1 MKTDG
6 YIFTPE
12 LLQWRYFHRPVV
24 VQVLVHVLLSSAHNE
39 ASAATLS
46 YRDMA
51 LQLHTTV
58 KTIRVAI
65 DVLIAEK
72 IITKCSAPRASTK
85 LYVNSSHPLSHCII
99 PWQRDQGA
107 QATAQYGAQIGAHTR
122 AQISQLQQS
131 ENQGCKVYYQDERG
145 TDWGAVMG
153 IDGAQP
159 RAQQKRGA
167 QQKAQSRAQ
176 ISQLQQSENQGCKV
190 YYQDE
195 RGTDWGAVMGIDGA
209 QPRAQQK
216 RGAQQ
221 KAQSRA
227 QISQSQTSDN
237 QDSYKDLDET
247 KGTDKDKAKGTLARE
262 GKKEKTETKENL
274 SPEPPLK
281 EKKEK
286 KERRQERAHTQT
298 QKKEKEK
305 KVEDSEIKFA
315 EVLRLFNRLFLGT
328 QVKPISKMTPDRKKL
343 VAKFISDYS
352 YEEVETMLRKALNS
366 DLLSGR
372 KDGGC
377 YISFNWLFNPKN
389 YEPLMEGTFDNP
401 TVAASAKKKPQPASS
416 PVASA
421 PPQPQHEETNEEIE
435 ARLRQK
441 EERKKAIER
450 EQTEALRQK
459 YLGWIEASKKNPDGS
474 MAKMVRKAY
483 KDGKLA
489 ELGITWNPSV
499 AEEEQSLADLDD
511 QTQSYLQSLLSD

>member
-24 VQVLVHVLLSSAHNE
+24 VQVLIHVLLSSAHNE

-46 YRDMA
+46 YRDLA

-107 QATAQYGAQIGAHTR
+107 QVTAHFGAQIGAQSR
-122 AQISQLQQS
+122 AQIQS
-131 ENQGCKVYYQDERG
+131 SEVPLNKGDSEDSETSKG
-145 TDWGAVMG
+145 TDKGTDKGTNRAQSRAQTKQ
-153 IDGAQP
+153 GAQP
-159 RAQQKRGA
+159 RAQSGA
-167 QQKAQSRAQ
+167 QSGAQ
-176 ISQLQQSENQGCKV
+176 ISHTETPLNKGDSE
-190 YYQDE
+190 
-195 RGTDWGAVMGIDGA
+195 
-209 QPRAQQK
+209 
-216 RGAQQ
+216 
-221 KAQSRA
+221 
-227 QISQSQTSDN
+227 
-237 QDSYKDLDET
+237 DLEIV
-247 KGTDKDKAKGTLARE
+247 KGTDKDIAKGTEVRE
-262 GKKEKTETKENL
+262 KKQIKENL
-274 SPEPPLK
+274 SPETPIKENKQRK
-281 EKKEK
+281 EK
-286 KERRQERAHTQT
+286 AHPQT

-305 KVEDSEIKFA
+305 KSGDAETQFS

-352 YEEVETMLRKALNS
+352 FEDIEPMLRKALDS

-401 TVAASAKKKPQPASS
+401 TIAASAEKKSSKPQQKKTPSPPSS
-416 PVASA
+416 DGSLSIGERWKLAQQSQQSA
-421 PPQPQHEETNEEIE
+421 EAYRDKVNRSIILGHIDNLKKHPQDKQALQSLERFYRDGTIQRLGIDWTPPMEEET
-435 ARLRQK
+435 
-441 EERKKAIER
+441 
-450 EQTEALRQK
+450 
-459 YLGWIEASKKNPDGS
+459 KN
-474 MAKMVRKAY
+474 
-483 KDGKLA
+483 L
-489 ELGITWNPSV
+489 L
-499 AEEEQSLADLDD
+499 DLDD
-511 QTQSYLQSLLSD
+511 KTQNYLQSILSD

>member
-24 VQVLVHVLLSSAHNE
+24 VQVLIHVLLSSAHNE

-46 YRDMA
+46 YRDLA

-107 QATAQYGAQIGAHTR
+107 QVTAHFGAQIGAQSR
-122 AQISQLQQS
+122 AQIQS
-131 ENQGCKVYYQDERG
+131 SEVPLNKGDSEDSETSKG
-145 TDWGAVMG
+145 TDKGTIKGTNRAQSRAQPKQ
-153 IDGAQP
+153 GAQP
-159 RAQQKRGA
+159 
-167 QQKAQSRAQ
+167 KAQSRAQ
-176 ISQLQQSENQGCKV
+176 ISHSETPLNKG
-190 YYQDE
+190 
-195 RGTDWGAVMGIDGA
+195 
-209 QPRAQQK
+209 
-216 RGAQQ
+216 
-221 KAQSRA
+221 
-227 QISQSQTSDN
+227 
-237 QDSYKDLDET
+237 DSEDLEIV
-247 KGTDKDKAKGTLARE
+247 KGTDKGIAKGTEVRE
-262 GKKEKTETKENL
+262 KKQIKENL
-274 SPEPPLK
+274 SPETPIKENKQRK
-281 EKKEK
+281 EK
-286 KERRQERAHTQT
+286 AHPQT

-305 KVEDSEIKFA
+305 KLGDAETQFS

-352 YEEVETMLRKALNS
+352 FEDIEPMLRKALDS

-401 TVAASAKKKPQPASS
+401 TIQASATEKKPSKPQQKKAPSPPSS
-416 PVASA
+416 DGSLSIGERWKLAQQSKQSAEAYRDKVNRSIILGHIDNLKKHPQDKQALQSLERFYRDGTIQRLGIDWTPPVE
-421 PPQPQHEETNEEIE
+421 EET
-435 ARLRQK
+435 
-441 EERKKAIER
+441 
-450 EQTEALRQK
+450 
-459 YLGWIEASKKNPDGS
+459 KN
-474 MAKMVRKAY
+474 
-483 KDGKLA
+483 L
-489 ELGITWNPSV
+489 L
-499 AEEEQSLADLDD
+499 DLDD
-511 QTQSYLQSLLSD
+511 KTQNYLQSLLSD

>member
-24 VQVLVHVLLSSAHNE
+24 VQVLIHVLLSSAHNE

-46 YRDMA
+46 YRDLA

-107 QATAQYGAQIGAHTR
+107 QVTAHFGAQIGAQSR
-122 AQISQLQQS
+122 AQIQS
-131 ENQGCKVYYQDERG
+131 SEVPLNKGDSEDSETSKG
-145 TDWGAVMG
+145 TDKGTVKGTNRTQSRAQTKQ
-153 IDGAQP
+153 GAQP
-159 RAQQKRGA
+159 RAQSG
-167 QQKAQSRAQ
+167 AQ
-176 ISQLQQSENQGCKV
+176 ISHSETPLNKG
-190 YYQDE
+190 DFE
-195 RGTDWGAVMGIDGA
+195 
-209 QPRAQQK
+209 
-216 RGAQQ
+216 
-221 KAQSRA
+221 
-227 QISQSQTSDN
+227 
-237 QDSYKDLDET
+237 DLEIV
-247 KGTDKDKAKGTLARE
+247 KGTDKGIAKGTEVR
-262 GKKEKTETKENL
+262 GKKQIKENI
-274 SPEPPLK
+274 SPEPPIKENKQRK
-281 EKKEK
+281 EK
-286 KERRQERAHTQT
+286 AHTHT

-305 KVEDSEIKFA
+305 KSLDPEVQFS

-328 QVKPISKMTPDRKKL
+328 QVKPISKMTPDRKKM

-352 YEEVETMLRKALNS
+352 FEDIEPMLRKALNS

-389 YEPLMEGTFDNP
+389 YEALMEGTFDNP
-401 TVAASAKKKPQPASS
+401 TVVASAGKKPQHSSS
-416 PVASA
+416 PPPS
-421 PPQPQHEETNEEIE
+421 PPQPQREETNEEIE
-435 ARLRQK
+435 ARLRMK
-441 EERKKAIER
+441 EERKKAEEK

-459 YLGWIEASKKNPDGS
+459 YLGWIEASKKNPNGS
-474 MAKMVRKAY
+474 MAQMVKDAY
-483 KDGKLA
+483 KNGTLA
-489 ELGITWNPSV
+489 KLGIVWNPSV

-511 QTQSYLQSLLSD
+511 QTQNYLQSLLSD

>member
-24 VQVLVHVLLSSAHNE
+24 VQVLIHVLLSSAHNE

-46 YRDMA
+46 YRDLA

-99 PWQRDQGA
+99 PLQRDQGA
-107 QATAQYGAQIGAHTR
+107 QVTAHFGAQIGAQSR
-122 AQISQLQQS
+122 AQIQS
-131 ENQGCKVYYQDERG
+131 SEVPLNKGDSEDSETSKG
-145 TDWGAVMG
+145 TDKGTIKGTKRAQSRAQPKQ
-153 IDGAQP
+153 GAQP
-159 RAQQKRGA
+159 RAQSG
-167 QQKAQSRAQ
+167 AQ
-176 ISQLQQSENQGCKV
+176 ISHSETPLNKG
-190 YYQDE
+190 DSE
-195 RGTDWGAVMGIDGA
+195 DLS
-209 QPRAQQK
+209 
-216 RGAQQ
+216 
-221 KAQSRA
+221 KA
-227 QISQSQTSDN
+227 
-237 QDSYKDLDET
+237 
-247 KGTDKDKAKGTLARE
+247 KGTDEDIAKGTLARK
-262 GKKEKTETKENL
+262 GKKETKETKESL
-274 SPEPPLK
+274 SPEPPI
-281 EKKEK
+281 KEK
-286 KERRQERAHTQT
+286 KERKERRQKRAPTQT

-305 KVEDSEIKFA
+305 KSGDAETQFS

-352 YEEVETMLRKALNS
+352 FEDIEPMLRKALDS

-401 TVAASAKKKPQPASS
+401 SVEASAGKKPQPSS
-416 PVASA
+416 STPSS

-435 ARLRQK
+435 ARLKRK
-441 EERKKAIER
+441 EERKKELEK
-450 EQTEALRQK
+450 EQAEALRQK
-459 YLGWIEASKKNPDGS
+459 YLGWIEAAKKNPDGS
-474 MAKMVRKAY
+474 MAQMVKDAY
-483 KDGKLA
+483 KNGTLA
-489 ELGITWNPSV
+489 KLGIDWTPPV
-499 AEEEQSLADLDD
+499 EEETKNLLDLDD
-511 QTQSYLQSLLSD
+511 KTQNYLQSILSD

>member
-24 VQVLVHVLLSSAHNE
+24 VQVLIHVLLSSAHNE

-46 YRDMA
+46 YRDLA

-107 QATAQYGAQIGAHTR
+107 QVTAHFGAQIGAQSR
-122 AQISQLQQS
+122 AQIQS
-131 ENQGCKVYYQDERG
+131 SEVPLNKGDSEDSETSKG
-145 TDWGAVMG
+145 TDKGTDKGTKRAQSRAQPKQ
-153 IDGAQP
+153 GAQP
-159 RAQQKRGA
+159 
-167 QQKAQSRAQ
+167 KAQSRAQ
-176 ISQLQQSENQGCKV
+176 ISHAETPLNKGDSE
-190 YYQDE
+190 
-195 RGTDWGAVMGIDGA
+195 
-209 QPRAQQK
+209 
-216 RGAQQ
+216 
-221 KAQSRA
+221 
-227 QISQSQTSDN
+227 
-237 QDSYKDLDET
+237 DLEIV
-247 KGTDKDKAKGTLARE
+247 KGTDKGIAKGTEVRE
-262 GKKEKTETKENL
+262 KKQIKENL
-274 SPEPPLK
+274 SPETPIKENKQRK
-281 EKKEK
+281 EK
-286 KERRQERAHTQT
+286 AHPQT

-305 KVEDSEIKFA
+305 KLGDAETQFS

-352 YEEVETMLRKALNS
+352 FEDIEPMLRKALDS

-401 TVAASAKKKPQPASS
+401 TIQASATEKKPSKPQQKKAPSPPSS
-416 PVASA
+416 DGSLSIGERWKLAQQSKQSAEAYRDKVNRSIILGHIDNLKKHPQDKQALQSLERFYRDGTIQRLGIDWTPPVE
-421 PPQPQHEETNEEIE
+421 EET
-435 ARLRQK
+435 
-441 EERKKAIER
+441 
-450 EQTEALRQK
+450 
-459 YLGWIEASKKNPDGS
+459 KN
-474 MAKMVRKAY
+474 
-483 KDGKLA
+483 L
-489 ELGITWNPSV
+489 L
-499 AEEEQSLADLDD
+499 DLDD
-511 QTQSYLQSLLSD
+511 KTQNYLQSILSD

>member
-12 LLQWRYFHRPVV
+12 LLQWRFFHRPVV
-24 VQVLVHVLLSSAHNE
+24 VQVLIHVLLSSAHNE

-46 YRDMA
+46 YRDLA

-107 QATAQYGAQIGAHTR
+107 QVTAHFGAQIGAQSR
-122 AQISQLQQS
+122 AQVKSS
-131 ENQGCKVYYQDERG
+131 EVPLNKGDSEDSETSKG
-145 TDWGAVMG
+145 TDKGTDKGTKRAQSRAQPKQ
-153 IDGAQP
+153 GAQP
-159 RAQQKRGA
+159 R
-167 QQKAQSRAQ
+167 AQSRAQ
-176 ISQLQQSENQGCKV
+176 ISHSETPLNKG
-190 YYQDE
+190 
-195 RGTDWGAVMGIDGA
+195 
-209 QPRAQQK
+209 
-216 RGAQQ
+216 
-221 KAQSRA
+221 
-227 QISQSQTSDN
+227 
-237 QDSYKDLDET
+237 DSEDLEIV
-247 KGTDKDKAKGTLARE
+247 KGTDKDTAKGTEVRE
-262 GKKEKTETKENL
+262 KKQIKENL
-274 SPEPPLK
+274 SPETPIKENKQRK
-281 EKKEK
+281 EK
-286 KERRQERAHTQT
+286 AHPQT

-305 KVEDSEIKFA
+305 KSGDAETQFS

-352 YEEVETMLRKALNS
+352 FEDIEPMLRKALDS

-401 TVAASAKKKPQPASS
+401 SVEASAGKKSIPKPAGSPKPQ
-416 PVASA
+416 
-421 PPQPQHEETNEEIE
+421 QEETNEEIE
-435 ARLRQK
+435 ARLKQK
-441 EERKKAIER
+441 EEAQKAKEKA
-450 EQTEALRQK
+450 ETDALRQK
-459 YLGWIEASKKNPDGS
+459 YQEWIEGAAKNPNGS
-474 MAKMVRKAY
+474 MAKMVRRAY
-483 KDGKLA
+483 DNGTLA
-489 ELGITWNPSV
+489 RLGIVWNPSV

-511 QTQSYLQSLLSD
+511 QTQSYLQSLLRN

>member
-24 VQVLVHVLLSSAHNE
+24 VQVLIHVLLSSAHNE

-46 YRDMA
+46 YRDLA

-107 QATAQYGAQIGAHTR
+107 QVTAHFGAQIGAQSR
-122 AQISQLQQS
+122 AQIQS
-131 ENQGCKVYYQDERG
+131 SEVPLNKGDSEDSETSKG
-145 TDWGAVMG
+145 TDKGTDKGTNRAQSRAQPKQ
-153 IDGAQP
+153 GAQP
-159 RAQQKRGA
+159 RAQSG
-167 QQKAQSRAQ
+167 AQ
-176 ISQLQQSENQGCKV
+176 ISHSETPLNKG
-190 YYQDE
+190 
-195 RGTDWGAVMGIDGA
+195 
-209 QPRAQQK
+209 
-216 RGAQQ
+216 
-221 KAQSRA
+221 
-227 QISQSQTSDN
+227 
-237 QDSYKDLDET
+237 DSEDLEIV
-247 KGTDKDKAKGTLARE
+247 KGTDKDIAKGTEVRE
-262 GKKEKTETKENL
+262 KKKKENL
-274 SPEPPLK
+274 SPETPIKENKQRK
-281 EKKEK
+281 EK
-286 KERRQERAHTQT
+286 AHPQT

-305 KVEDSEIKFA
+305 KSGDAETQFS

-352 YEEVETMLRKALNS
+352 FEDIEPMLRKALDS

-401 TVAASAKKKPQPASS
+401 TIAASAEKKPSKPQQKKTPSPPSS
-416 PVASA
+416 DGSLSIGERWKLAQQSQQSA
-421 PPQPQHEETNEEIE
+421 EAYRDKVYRSIILGHIDNLKKHPQDKQALQSLERFYRDGTIQRLGIDWTPPMEEET
-435 ARLRQK
+435 
-441 EERKKAIER
+441 
-450 EQTEALRQK
+450 
-459 YLGWIEASKKNPDGS
+459 KN
-474 MAKMVRKAY
+474 
-483 KDGKLA
+483 L
-489 ELGITWNPSV
+489 LN
-499 AEEEQSLADLDD
+499 LDD
-511 QTQSYLQSLLSD
+511 KTQNYLQSILSD

>member
-24 VQVLVHVLLSSAHNE
+24 VQVLIHVLLSSAHNE

-46 YRDMA
+46 YRDLA

-107 QATAQYGAQIGAHTR
+107 QVTAHFGAQIGAQSR
-122 AQISQLQQS
+122 AQIQS
-131 ENQGCKVYYQDERG
+131 SEVPLNKGDSEDSETSKG
-145 TDWGAVMG
+145 TDKGTNRAQSRAQSRAQTKQ
-153 IDGAQP
+153 GAQP
-159 RAQQKRGA
+159 RAQSG
-167 QQKAQSRAQ
+167 AQ
-176 ISQLQQSENQGCKV
+176 ISHTETPLNKGDSE
-190 YYQDE
+190 
-195 RGTDWGAVMGIDGA
+195 
-209 QPRAQQK
+209 
-216 RGAQQ
+216 
-221 KAQSRA
+221 
-227 QISQSQTSDN
+227 
-237 QDSYKDLDET
+237 DLEIV
-247 KGTDKDKAKGTLARE
+247 KGTDKDIAKGTEVRE
-262 GKKEKTETKENL
+262 KKQIKENL
-274 SPEPPLK
+274 SPETPIKENKQRK
-281 EKKEK
+281 EK
-286 KERRQERAHTQT
+286 AHPQT

-305 KVEDSEIKFA
+305 KSGDAETQFS

-352 YEEVETMLRKALNS
+352 FEDIETMLRKALDS

-401 TVAASAKKKPQPASS
+401 TIAASAEKKPSKPQQKKTPSPPSS
-416 PVASA
+416 DGSLSIGERWKLAQQSQQSAEAYRDKVNRSIILGHIDNLKKHPQDKQALQSLERFYREGTIQRLGIEWTPPVE
-421 PPQPQHEETNEEIE
+421 EET
-435 ARLRQK
+435 
-441 EERKKAIER
+441 
-450 EQTEALRQK
+450 
-459 YLGWIEASKKNPDGS
+459 KN
-474 MAKMVRKAY
+474 
-483 KDGKLA
+483 L
-489 ELGITWNPSV
+489 L
-499 AEEEQSLADLDD
+499 DLDD
-511 QTQSYLQSLLSD
+511 KTQNYLKSILSD

>member
-24 VQVLVHVLLSSAHNE
+24 VQVLIHVLLSSAHNE

-46 YRDMA
+46 YRDLA

-107 QATAQYGAQIGAHTR
+107 QVTAHFGAQIGAQSR
-122 AQISQLQQS
+122 AQVQS
-131 ENQGCKVYYQDERG
+131 PEPPLNKGDSEDSETNKG
-145 TDWGAVMG
+145 TDKGTIKGTNRAQSRAQPKQ
-153 IDGAQP
+153 GAQP
-159 RAQQKRGA
+159 R
-167 QQKAQSRAQ
+167 AQSRAQ
-176 ISQLQQSENQGCKV
+176 ISHAEPPLNKGDSE
-190 YYQDE
+190 
-195 RGTDWGAVMGIDGA
+195 
-209 QPRAQQK
+209 
-216 RGAQQ
+216 
-221 KAQSRA
+221 
-227 QISQSQTSDN
+227 
-237 QDSYKDLDET
+237 DLEIV
-247 KGTDKDKAKGTLARE
+247 KGTDKGIAKGTEVRE
-262 GKKEKTETKENL
+262 KKEIKENL
-274 SPEPPLK
+274 SPETPIKENKQRK
-281 EKKEK
+281 EK
-286 KERRQERAHTQT
+286 AHPQT

-305 KVEDSEIKFA
+305 KSGDAETQFS

-352 YEEVETMLRKALNS
+352 FEDIEPMLRKALDS

-401 TVAASAKKKPQPASS
+401 SVEASAGKKPQPSS
-416 PVASA
+416 STPSS

-435 ARLRQK
+435 ARLKRK
-441 EERKKAIER
+441 EERKKELEK
-450 EQTEALRQK
+450 EQAEALRQK
-459 YLGWIEASKKNPDGS
+459 YLGWIEAAKKNPDGS
-474 MAKMVRKAY
+474 MAQMVKDAY
-483 KDGKLA
+483 KNGTLA
-489 ELGITWNPSV
+489 KLGIEWTPPV
-499 AEEEQSLADLDD
+499 EEETKNLLDLDD
-511 QTQSYLQSLLSD
+511 KTQNYLQSILSD

>member
-24 VQVLVHVLLSSAHNE
+24 VQVLIHVLLSSAHNE

-46 YRDMA
+46 YRDLA

-107 QATAQYGAQIGAHTR
+107 QVTAHFGAQIGAQSR
-122 AQISQLQQS
+122 AQIQS
-131 ENQGCKVYYQDERG
+131 SEVPLNKGDSEDSETSKG
-145 TDWGAVMG
+145 TDKGTIKGTKRAQSRAQPKQ
-153 IDGAQP
+153 GAQP
-159 RAQQKRGA
+159 R
-167 QQKAQSRAQ
+167 AQSRAQ
-176 ISQLQQSENQGCKV
+176 ISHSETPLNKG
-190 YYQDE
+190 
-195 RGTDWGAVMGIDGA
+195 
-209 QPRAQQK
+209 
-216 RGAQQ
+216 
-221 KAQSRA
+221 
-227 QISQSQTSDN
+227 
-237 QDSYKDLDET
+237 DSEDLEIV
-247 KGTDKDKAKGTLARE
+247 KGTDKDIAKGTEVRE
-262 GKKEKTETKENL
+262 KKQIKENL
-274 SPEPPLK
+274 SPETPIKENKQRK
-281 EKKEK
+281 EK
-286 KERRQERAHTQT
+286 AHPQT

-305 KVEDSEIKFA
+305 KSGDAETQFS

-352 YEEVETMLRKALNS
+352 FEDIEPMLRKALDS

-401 TVAASAKKKPQPASS
+401 TIAASAGKRTALKPPNCLPADS
-416 PVASA
+416 PK
-421 PPQPQHEETNEEIE
+421 PQHEETNEEIE
-435 ARLRQK
+435 TRLKQK
-441 EERKKAIER
+441 EEAQRAKDKAE
-450 EQTEALRQK
+450 TEALRQK
-459 YLGWIEASKKNPDGS
+459 YLEWIESAAKNPNGS
-474 MAKMVRKAY
+474 MAKMVRQAY
-483 KDGKLA
+483 DNGTLA
-489 ELGITWNPSV
+489 KLGIVWNPSV

-511 QTQSYLQSLLSD
+511 QTQSYLQSLLND

>member
-24 VQVLVHVLLSSAHNE
+24 VQVLIHVLLSSAHNE

-46 YRDMA
+46 YRDLA

-107 QATAQYGAQIGAHTR
+107 QVTAHFGAQIGAQSR
-122 AQISQLQQS
+122 AQIQS
-131 ENQGCKVYYQDERG
+131 SEVPLNKGDSEDSETSKG
-145 TDWGAVMG
+145 TVKGTVKGTNRAQSRAQTKQ
-153 IDGAQP
+153 GAQP
-159 RAQQKRGA
+159 RAQSGA
-167 QQKAQSRAQ
+167 QSGAQ
-176 ISQLQQSENQGCKV
+176 ISHSETPLNKG
-190 YYQDE
+190 
-195 RGTDWGAVMGIDGA
+195 
-209 QPRAQQK
+209 
-216 RGAQQ
+216 
-221 KAQSRA
+221 
-227 QISQSQTSDN
+227 
-237 QDSYKDLDET
+237 DSEDLEIV
-247 KGTDKDKAKGTLARE
+247 KGTDKGIAKGTEVR
-262 GKKEKTETKENL
+262 GKKQIKENI
-274 SPEPPLK
+274 SPEPPIKENKQRK
-281 EKKEK
+281 EK
-286 KERRQERAHTQT
+286 AHTHT

-305 KVEDSEIKFA
+305 KSLDPEVQFS

-328 QVKPISKMTPDRKKL
+328 QVKPISKMTPDRKKM

-352 YEEVETMLRKALNS
+352 FEDIEPMLRKALNS
-366 DLLSGR
+366 DFLSGR

-389 YEPLMEGTFDNP
+389 YEALMEGTFDNP
-401 TVAASAKKKPQPASS
+401 TVVASAGKKPQHSSS
-416 PVASA
+416 PPPS
-421 PPQPQHEETNEEIE
+421 PPQPQREETNEEIE
-435 ARLRQK
+435 ARLRMK
-441 EERKKAIER
+441 EERKKAEEK

-459 YLGWIEASKKNPDGS
+459 YLGWIEAAKKNPNGS
-474 MAKMVRKAY
+474 MAKMVKDAY
-483 KDGKLA
+483 KNGTLA
-489 ELGITWNPSV
+489 KLGIVWNPSV

-511 QTQSYLQSLLSD
+511 QTQNYLQSLLSD

>member
-24 VQVLVHVLLSSAHNE
+24 VQVLIHVLLSSAHNE

-46 YRDMA
+46 YRDLA

-85 LYVNSSHPLSHCII
+85 LYVNSYHPLSHCII

-107 QATAQYGAQIGAHTR
+107 QVTAHFGAQIGAQSR
-122 AQISQLQQS
+122 AQIQS
-131 ENQGCKVYYQDERG
+131 SEVPLNKGDSEDSETSKG
-145 TDWGAVMG
+145 TDKGTIKGTNRAQSRAQTKQ
-153 IDGAQP
+153 GAQP
-159 RAQQKRGA
+159 RAQSG
-167 QQKAQSRAQ
+167 AQ
-176 ISQLQQSENQGCKV
+176 ISHSETPLNKG
-190 YYQDE
+190 
-195 RGTDWGAVMGIDGA
+195 
-209 QPRAQQK
+209 
-216 RGAQQ
+216 
-221 KAQSRA
+221 
-227 QISQSQTSDN
+227 
-237 QDSYKDLDET
+237 DSEDLEIV
-247 KGTDKDKAKGTLARE
+247 KGTDKDIAKGTEVRE
-262 GKKEKTETKENL
+262 KKQIKENL
-274 SPEPPLK
+274 SPETPIKENKQRK
-281 EKKEK
+281 EK
-286 KERRQERAHTQT
+286 AHPQT

-305 KVEDSEIKFA
+305 KSGDAETQFS

-352 YEEVETMLRKALNS
+352 FEDIEPMLRKALDS

-401 TVAASAKKKPQPASS
+401 TIAASAEKKPSKPQQKKTPSPPSS
-416 PVASA
+416 DGSLSIGERWKLAQQSQQSVEAYRNKVNRSIILGHIDNLKKHPQDKQALQSLERFYRDGTIQRLGIEWTPPVE
-421 PPQPQHEETNEEIE
+421 EET
-435 ARLRQK
+435 
-441 EERKKAIER
+441 
-450 EQTEALRQK
+450 
-459 YLGWIEASKKNPDGS
+459 KN
-474 MAKMVRKAY
+474 
-483 KDGKLA
+483 L
-489 ELGITWNPSV
+489 L
-499 AEEEQSLADLDD
+499 DLDD
-511 QTQSYLQSLLSD
+511 KTQNYLQSLLSD

>member
-24 VQVLVHVLLSSAHNE
+24 VQVLIHVLLSSAHNE

-46 YRDMA
+46 YRDLA
-51 LQLHTTV
+51 LQLHITV

-107 QATAQYGAQIGAHTR
+107 QVTAHFGAQIGAQSR
-122 AQISQLQQS
+122 AQIQS
-131 ENQGCKVYYQDERG
+131 SEVPLNKGDSEDSETSKG
-145 TDWGAVMG
+145 TDKGTDKGTNRAQSRAQTKQ
-153 IDGAQP
+153 GAQP
-159 RAQQKRGA
+159 RAQSG
-167 QQKAQSRAQ
+167 AQ
-176 ISQLQQSENQGCKV
+176 ISHTETPLNKGDSE
-190 YYQDE
+190 
-195 RGTDWGAVMGIDGA
+195 
-209 QPRAQQK
+209 
-216 RGAQQ
+216 
-221 KAQSRA
+221 
-227 QISQSQTSDN
+227 
-237 QDSYKDLDET
+237 DLEIV
-247 KGTDKDKAKGTLARE
+247 KGTDKDIAKGTEVRE
-262 GKKEKTETKENL
+262 KKQIKENL
-274 SPEPPLK
+274 SPETPIKENKQRK
-281 EKKEK
+281 EK
-286 KERRQERAHTQT
+286 AHPQT

-305 KVEDSEIKFA
+305 KSGDAETQFS

-352 YEEVETMLRKALNS
+352 FEDIEPMLRKALDS

-401 TVAASAKKKPQPASS
+401 TIAASAEKKPSKPQQKKTPSPPSS
-416 PVASA
+416 DGSLSIGERWKLAQQSQQSAEAYRDKVNRSIILGHIDNLKKHPQDKQALQSLERFYRDGTIQRLGIEWTPPVE
-421 PPQPQHEETNEEIE
+421 EET
-435 ARLRQK
+435 
-441 EERKKAIER
+441 
-450 EQTEALRQK
+450 
-459 YLGWIEASKKNPDGS
+459 KN
-474 MAKMVRKAY
+474 
-483 KDGKLA
+483 L
-489 ELGITWNPSV
+489 L
-499 AEEEQSLADLDD
+499 DLDD
-511 QTQSYLQSLLSD
+511 KTQNYLQSLLSD

>member
-24 VQVLVHVLLSSAHNE
+24 VQVLIHVLLSSAHNE

-46 YRDMA
+46 YRDLA

-107 QATAQYGAQIGAHTR
+107 QVTAHLGAQIG
-122 AQISQLQQS
+122 
-131 ENQGCKVYYQDERG
+131 
-145 TDWGAVMG
+145 
-153 IDGAQP
+153 
-159 RAQQKRGA
+159 
-167 QQKAQSRAQ
+167 AQSRAQ
-176 ISQLQQSENQGCKV
+176 IQSSEVPLNKGDSEDLETSK
-190 YYQDE
+190 
-195 RGTDWGAVMGIDGA
+195 GTDKGTIKGTN
-209 QPRAQQK
+209 R
-216 RGAQQ
+216 
-221 KAQSRA
+221 AQSRA
-227 QISQSQTSDN
+227 QTKQGAQPMAQSGAQISHTETPLN
-237 QDSYKDLDET
+237 KGDSEDLEIV
-247 KGTDKDKAKGTLARE
+247 KGTDKDIAKGTEVRE
-262 GKKEKTETKENL
+262 KKQIKENL
-274 SPEPPLK
+274 SPETPIKENKQRK
-281 EKKEK
+281 EK
-286 KERRQERAHTQT
+286 AHPQT

-305 KVEDSEIKFA
+305 KSGDAETQFS

-352 YEEVETMLRKALNS
+352 FEDIEPMLRKALDS

-401 TVAASAKKKPQPASS
+401 TIQASATEKKPSKPQQKKTPSPPSS
-416 PVASA
+416 DDSLSIGERWELAQQSQQSAEAYRDKVNRSIILGHIDNLKKHPQDKQALQSLERFYRDGTIQRLGIDWTPPVE
-421 PPQPQHEETNEEIE
+421 EET
-435 ARLRQK
+435 
-441 EERKKAIER
+441 
-450 EQTEALRQK
+450 
-459 YLGWIEASKKNPDGS
+459 KN
-474 MAKMVRKAY
+474 
-483 KDGKLA
+483 L
-489 ELGITWNPSV
+489 L
-499 AEEEQSLADLDD
+499 DLDD
-511 QTQSYLQSLLSD
+511 KTQNYLQSLLSD

>member
-24 VQVLVHVLLSSAHNE
+24 VQVLIHVLLSSAHNE

-46 YRDMA
+46 YRDLA

-107 QATAQYGAQIGAHTR
+107 QVTAHFGAQIGAQSRAQIQSSEVPLNKGDSEDSETSKGTDKGTIKGTNRAQTR
-122 AQISQLQQS
+122 AQTKQ
-131 ENQGCKVYYQDERG
+131 
-145 TDWGAVMG
+145 
-153 IDGAQP
+153 GAQP
-159 RAQQKRGA
+159 RAQSG
-167 QQKAQSRAQ
+167 AQ
-176 ISQLQQSENQGCKV
+176 ISHTETPLNKGDSE
-190 YYQDE
+190 
-195 RGTDWGAVMGIDGA
+195 
-209 QPRAQQK
+209 
-216 RGAQQ
+216 
-221 KAQSRA
+221 
-227 QISQSQTSDN
+227 
-237 QDSYKDLDET
+237 DLEIV
-247 KGTDKDKAKGTLARE
+247 KGTDKDIAKGTEVRE
-262 GKKEKTETKENL
+262 KKQIKENL
-274 SPEPPLK
+274 SPETPIKENKQRK
-281 EKKEK
+281 EK
-286 KERRQERAHTQT
+286 AHPQT

-305 KVEDSEIKFA
+305 KSGDAETQFS

-352 YEEVETMLRKALNS
+352 FEDIEPMLRKALDS

-401 TVAASAKKKPQPASS
+401 TIAASAGKRPTPKPAGFPKPQQA
-416 PVASA
+416 
-421 PPQPQHEETNEEIE
+421 ETSEEIE
-435 ARLRQK
+435 ARLKQK
-441 EERKKAIER
+441 EDAQKAKEKA
-450 EQTEALRQK
+450 ETDALRQK
-459 YLGWIEASKKNPDGS
+459 YQEWIESAAKNPNGS
-474 MAKMVRKAY
+474 MAKMVRQAY
-483 KDGKLA
+483 DNGTLA
-489 ELGITWNPSV
+489 KLGIVWNPSV

-511 QTQSYLQSLLSD
+511 QTQNYLQSLLRD

>member
-24 VQVLVHVLLSSAHNE
+24 VQVLIHVLLSSAHNE

-46 YRDMA
+46 YRDLA

-107 QATAQYGAQIGAHTR
+107 QVTAHFGAQIGAQSR
-122 AQISQLQQS
+122 AQIQSSEVPLNKGDS
-131 ENQGCKVYYQDERG
+131 ENSETSKG
-145 TDWGAVMG
+145 TDKGTIKGTKMAQSRAQTKQ
-153 IDGAQP
+153 GAQP
-159 RAQQKRGA
+159 RAQSG
-167 QQKAQSRAQ
+167 AQ
-176 ISQLQQSENQGCKV
+176 ISHTETPLNKGDSE
-190 YYQDE
+190 
-195 RGTDWGAVMGIDGA
+195 
-209 QPRAQQK
+209 
-216 RGAQQ
+216 
-221 KAQSRA
+221 
-227 QISQSQTSDN
+227 
-237 QDSYKDLDET
+237 DLEIV
-247 KGTDKDKAKGTLARE
+247 KGTDKDIAKGIEVRE
-262 GKKEKTETKENL
+262 KKQIKENL
-274 SPEPPLK
+274 SPETPIKENKQRK
-281 EKKEK
+281 EK
-286 KERRQERAHTQT
+286 AHPQT

-305 KVEDSEIKFA
+305 KSGDAETQFS

-352 YEEVETMLRKALNS
+352 FEDIEPMLRKALDS

-401 TVAASAKKKPQPASS
+401 TIAASAEKKPSKPQQKKTPSPPSS
-416 PVASA
+416 DGSLSIGERWKLAQQSQQSAEAYRDKVNRSIILGHIDNLKKHPQDKQALQSLERFYRDGTIQRLGIEWTPPVE
-421 PPQPQHEETNEEIE
+421 EET
-435 ARLRQK
+435 
-441 EERKKAIER
+441 
-450 EQTEALRQK
+450 
-459 YLGWIEASKKNPDGS
+459 KN
-474 MAKMVRKAY
+474 
-483 KDGKLA
+483 L
-489 ELGITWNPSV
+489 L
-499 AEEEQSLADLDD
+499 DLDD
-511 QTQSYLQSLLSD
+511 KTQNYLQSILSD

>member
-24 VQVLVHVLLSSAHNE
+24 VQVLIHVLLSSAHNE

-46 YRDMA
+46 YRDLA

-107 QATAQYGAQIGAHTR
+107 QVTAHFGAQIGAQSR
-122 AQISQLQQS
+122 AQIQS
-131 ENQGCKVYYQDERG
+131 SEVPLNKGDSEDSETSKG
-145 TDWGAVMG
+145 TDKGTDKGTNRAQSRAQPKQ
-153 IDGAQP
+153 GAQP
-159 RAQQKRGA
+159 R
-167 QQKAQSRAQ
+167 AQSRAQ
-176 ISQLQQSENQGCKV
+176 ISHAETPLNKGDSE
-190 YYQDE
+190 
-195 RGTDWGAVMGIDGA
+195 
-209 QPRAQQK
+209 
-216 RGAQQ
+216 
-221 KAQSRA
+221 
-227 QISQSQTSDN
+227 
-237 QDSYKDLDET
+237 DSAEV
-247 KGTDKDKAKGTLARE
+247 KGTDKCIAKGTEVRE
-262 GKKEKTETKENL
+262 KKEIKENL
-274 SPEPPLK
+274 SPETPIKENKQRK
-281 EKKEK
+281 EK
-286 KERRQERAHTQT
+286 AHPQT

-305 KVEDSEIKFA
+305 KSGDAETQFS

-352 YEEVETMLRKALNS
+352 FEDIEPMLRKALDS

-401 TVAASAKKKPQPASS
+401 SVEASARKKPQPSS
-416 PVASA
+416 STPSSS
-421 PPQPQHEETNEEIE
+421 PQPQHEETNEEIE
-435 ARLRQK
+435 ARLKRK
-441 EERKKAIER
+441 EERKKELEK
-450 EQTEALRQK
+450 EQAEALRQK
-459 YLGWIEASKKNPDGS
+459 YLGWIEAAKKNPDGS
-474 MAKMVRKAY
+474 MAQMVKDAY
-483 KDGKLA
+483 KNGTLA
-489 ELGITWNPSV
+489 KLGIDWTPPV
-499 AEEEQSLADLDD
+499 EEETKNLLDLDD
-511 QTQSYLQSLLSD
+511 KTQNYLQSILSD

>member
-24 VQVLVHVLLSSAHNE
+24 VQVLIHVLLSSAHNE

-46 YRDMA
+46 YRDLA

-107 QATAQYGAQIGAHTR
+107 QVTAHFGAQIGAQSR
-122 AQISQLQQS
+122 AQIQS
-131 ENQGCKVYYQDERG
+131 SEVPLNKGDSEDSETSKG
-145 TDWGAVMG
+145 TDKGTIKGTKRAQSRAQPKQ
-153 IDGAQP
+153 GAQP
-159 RAQQKRGA
+159 R
-167 QQKAQSRAQ
+167 AQSRAQ
-176 ISQLQQSENQGCKV
+176 ISHSETPLNKG
-190 YYQDE
+190 
-195 RGTDWGAVMGIDGA
+195 
-209 QPRAQQK
+209 
-216 RGAQQ
+216 
-221 KAQSRA
+221 
-227 QISQSQTSDN
+227 
-237 QDSYKDLDET
+237 DSEDLEIV
-247 KGTDKDKAKGTLARE
+247 KGTDKDIAKGTEVRE
-262 GKKEKTETKENL
+262 KKQIKENL
-274 SPEPPLK
+274 SPETPIKENKQRK
-281 EKKEK
+281 EK
-286 KERRQERAHTQT
+286 AHPQT

-305 KVEDSEIKFA
+305 KSGDAETQFS

-352 YEEVETMLRKALNS
+352 FEDIEPMLRKALDS

-401 TVAASAKKKPQPASS
+401 TIAASAEKKPSKPQQKKTPSPPSS
-416 PVASA
+416 DGSLSIGERWKLAQQSQQSAEAYRDKVTRSIILGHIDNLKKHPQDKQALQSLERFYRAGTIQRLGIEWTPPVE
-421 PPQPQHEETNEEIE
+421 EET
-435 ARLRQK
+435 
-441 EERKKAIER
+441 
-450 EQTEALRQK
+450 
-459 YLGWIEASKKNPDGS
+459 KN
-474 MAKMVRKAY
+474 
-483 KDGKLA
+483 L
-489 ELGITWNPSV
+489 L
-499 AEEEQSLADLDD
+499 DLDD
-511 QTQSYLQSLLSD
+511 KTQNYLQSLISD

>member
-24 VQVLVHVLLSSAHNE
+24 VQVLIHVLLSSAHNE

-46 YRDMA
+46 YRDLA

-107 QATAQYGAQIGAHTR
+107 QVTAHFGAQIGAQSR
-122 AQISQLQQS
+122 AQIQS
-131 ENQGCKVYYQDERG
+131 SEVPLNKGDSEDSETSKG
-145 TDWGAVMG
+145 TDKGTIKGTNRAQSRAQTKQ
-153 IDGAQP
+153 GAQP
-159 RAQQKRGA
+159 R
-167 QQKAQSRAQ
+167 AQSRAQ
-176 ISQLQQSENQGCKV
+176 ISHSETPLNKG
-190 YYQDE
+190 
-195 RGTDWGAVMGIDGA
+195 
-209 QPRAQQK
+209 
-216 RGAQQ
+216 
-221 KAQSRA
+221 
-227 QISQSQTSDN
+227 
-237 QDSYKDLDET
+237 DSEDLEIV
-247 KGTDKDKAKGTLARE
+247 KGTDKSIAKGTEVRE
-262 GKKEKTETKENL
+262 KKQIKENL
-274 SPEPPLK
+274 SPETPIKENKQRK
-281 EKKEK
+281 EK
-286 KERRQERAHTQT
+286 AHPQT

-305 KVEDSEIKFA
+305 KSGDAETQFS

-352 YEEVETMLRKALNS
+352 FEDIEPMLRKALDS

-377 YISFNWLFNPKN
+377 YISFNWLFTPKN

-401 TVAASAKKKPQPASS
+401 TIAASAEKKPSKPQQKKTPSPPSS
-416 PVASA
+416 DGSLSIGERWKLAQQSQQSAEAYRDKVNRSIILGHIDNLKKHPQDKQALQSLERFYRAGTIQRLGIEWTPPVE
-421 PPQPQHEETNEEIE
+421 EET
-435 ARLRQK
+435 
-441 EERKKAIER
+441 
-450 EQTEALRQK
+450 
-459 YLGWIEASKKNPDGS
+459 KN
-474 MAKMVRKAY
+474 
-483 KDGKLA
+483 L
-489 ELGITWNPSV
+489 L
-499 AEEEQSLADLDD
+499 DLDD
-511 QTQSYLQSLLSD
+511 KTQNYLQSILSD

>member
-24 VQVLVHVLLSSAHNE
+24 VQVLIHVLLSSAHNE

-46 YRDMA
+46 YRDLA

-107 QATAQYGAQIGAHTR
+107 QVTAHFGAQSGAQSR
-122 AQISQLQQS
+122 AQIQS
-131 ENQGCKVYYQDERG
+131 SEVPLNKGDSEDSETSKG
-145 TDWGAVMG
+145 TDKGTIKGTKRAQSRAQPKQ
-153 IDGAQP
+153 GAQP
-159 RAQQKRGA
+159 R
-167 QQKAQSRAQ
+167 AQSRAQ
-176 ISQLQQSENQGCKV
+176 ISHSETPLNKG
-190 YYQDE
+190 
-195 RGTDWGAVMGIDGA
+195 
-209 QPRAQQK
+209 
-216 RGAQQ
+216 
-221 KAQSRA
+221 
-227 QISQSQTSDN
+227 
-237 QDSYKDLDET
+237 DSEDLEIV
-247 KGTDKDKAKGTLARE
+247 KGTDKDIAKGTEVRE
-262 GKKEKTETKENL
+262 KKEIKENL
-274 SPEPPLK
+274 SPETPIKENKQRK
-281 EKKEK
+281 EK
-286 KERRQERAHTQT
+286 AHPQT

-305 KVEDSEIKFA
+305 KSGDAETQFS

-352 YEEVETMLRKALNS
+352 FEDIEPMLRKALDS

-401 TVAASAKKKPQPASS
+401 TIQASATEKKPSKPQQKKTPSPPSS
-416 PVASA
+416 DGSLSIGERWKLAQQSQQSAEAYRDKVNRSIILGHIDNLKKHPQDKQALQSLERFYRDGTIQRLGIEWTPPVE
-421 PPQPQHEETNEEIE
+421 EET
-435 ARLRQK
+435 
-441 EERKKAIER
+441 
-450 EQTEALRQK
+450 
-459 YLGWIEASKKNPDGS
+459 KN
-474 MAKMVRKAY
+474 
-483 KDGKLA
+483 L
-489 ELGITWNPSV
+489 L
-499 AEEEQSLADLDD
+499 DLDD
-511 QTQSYLQSLLSD
+511 KTQNYLQSILSD

>member
-24 VQVLVHVLLSSAHNE
+24 VQVLIHVLLSSAHNE

-46 YRDMA
+46 YRDLA

-107 QATAQYGAQIGAHTR
+107 QVTAHFGAQIGAQSR
-122 AQISQLQQS
+122 AQIQS
-131 ENQGCKVYYQDERG
+131 SEVPLNKGDSEDSETSKG
-145 TDWGAVMG
+145 TDKGTDKGTNRAQSRAQPKQ
-153 IDGAQP
+153 GAQP
-159 RAQQKRGA
+159 RAQSG
-167 QQKAQSRAQ
+167 AQ
-176 ISQLQQSENQGCKV
+176 ISHSETPLNKG
-190 YYQDE
+190 
-195 RGTDWGAVMGIDGA
+195 
-209 QPRAQQK
+209 
-216 RGAQQ
+216 
-221 KAQSRA
+221 
-227 QISQSQTSDN
+227 
-237 QDSYKDLDET
+237 DSEDLEIV
-247 KGTDKDKAKGTLARE
+247 KGTDKDIAKGTEVRE
-262 GKKEKTETKENL
+262 KKQIKENL
-274 SPEPPLK
+274 SPETPIKENKQRK
-281 EKKEK
+281 EK
-286 KERRQERAHTQT
+286 AHPQT

-305 KVEDSEIKFA
+305 KSGDAETQFS

-352 YEEVETMLRKALNS
+352 FEDIEPMLRKALDS

-401 TVAASAKKKPQPASS
+401 TIAASAEKKPSKPQQKKTPSPPSS
-416 PVASA
+416 DGSLSIGERWKLAQQSQQSAEAYRDKVNRSIILGHIDNLKKHPQDKQALQSLERFYRDGTIQRLGIDWTPPVE
-421 PPQPQHEETNEEIE
+421 EET
-435 ARLRQK
+435 
-441 EERKKAIER
+441 
-450 EQTEALRQK
+450 
-459 YLGWIEASKKNPDGS
+459 KN
-474 MAKMVRKAY
+474 
-483 KDGKLA
+483 L
-489 ELGITWNPSV
+489 L
-499 AEEEQSLADLDD
+499 DLDD
-511 QTQSYLQSLLSD
+511 KTQNYLQSLLSD

>member
-24 VQVLVHVLLSSAHNE
+24 VQVLIHVLLSSAHNE

-46 YRDMA
+46 YRDLA

-107 QATAQYGAQIGAHTR
+107 QVTAHFGAQIGAQSR
-122 AQISQLQQS
+122 AQIQS
-131 ENQGCKVYYQDERG
+131 SEVPLNKGDSEDSETSKG
-145 TDWGAVMG
+145 TDKGTIKGTNRAQSRAQPKQ
-153 IDGAQP
+153 GAQP
-159 RAQQKRGA
+159 R
-167 QQKAQSRAQ
+167 AQSRAQ
-176 ISQLQQSENQGCKV
+176 ISHAETPLNKGDSE
-190 YYQDE
+190 
-195 RGTDWGAVMGIDGA
+195 
-209 QPRAQQK
+209 
-216 RGAQQ
+216 
-221 KAQSRA
+221 
-227 QISQSQTSDN
+227 
-237 QDSYKDLDET
+237 DLEIV
-247 KGTDKDKAKGTLARE
+247 KGTDKGIAKGTEVRE
-262 GKKEKTETKENL
+262 KKEIKENL
-274 SPEPPLK
+274 SPETPIKENKQRK
-281 EKKEK
+281 EK
-286 KERRQERAHTQT
+286 AHPQT

-305 KVEDSEIKFA
+305 KSGDAETQFS

-352 YEEVETMLRKALNS
+352 FEDIEPMLRKALDS

-401 TVAASAKKKPQPASS
+401 TIAASAEKKPSKPQQKKTPSPPSS
-416 PVASA
+416 DGSLSIGERWKLAQQSQQSAEAYRDKVNRSIILGHIDNLKKHPQDKQALQSLERFYRDGTIQRLGIDWTPPVE
-421 PPQPQHEETNEEIE
+421 EET
-435 ARLRQK
+435 
-441 EERKKAIER
+441 
-450 EQTEALRQK
+450 
-459 YLGWIEASKKNPDGS
+459 KN
-474 MAKMVRKAY
+474 
-483 KDGKLA
+483 L
-489 ELGITWNPSV
+489 L
-499 AEEEQSLADLDD
+499 DLDD
-511 QTQSYLQSLLSD
+511 KTQNYLQSLLSD